1 VGGNFMERK
10 EAQKF
15 WGKAEKQLKELG
27 AKAVR
32 IAKGLRQEALYGI
45 NISKLKVEELGL
57 ESKRAKLF
65 QEIGTETF
73 KLVKENKLKNSKISK
88 LCAQVNRINTEIR
101 KKKADSSLLKK
112 KLSEGIKKLK

>member
-1 VGGNFMERK
+1 MEKK

-15 WGKAEKQLKELG
+15 WAKAEKQLKELG

-32 IAKGLRQEALYGI
+32 IAKSLRQEALYGVK
-45 NISKLKVEELGL
+45 ISKLKVEEMGL

-65 QEIGTETF
+65 QEIGAEAF
-73 KLVKENKLKNSKISK
+73 RLVKENKLKNSKISK

-101 KKKADSSLLKK
+101 KKKADSSLLRK